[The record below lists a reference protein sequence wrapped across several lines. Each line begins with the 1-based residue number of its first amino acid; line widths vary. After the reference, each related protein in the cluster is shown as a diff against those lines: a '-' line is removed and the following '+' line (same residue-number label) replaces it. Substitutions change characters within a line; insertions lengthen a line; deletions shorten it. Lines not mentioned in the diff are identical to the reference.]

1 MTHAAV
7 QSHPS
12 QSSTATA
19 SHRRSPGTDLLTR
32 LSGERIAASA
42 SAITLNAAVLMLM
55 LVPLAATRLLPETI
69 SETEAIFLPRDPPP
83 PAPPVPVPV
92 TARPIVPQAPTVPL
106 RRQAVVA
113 PAVAATAEPGDI
125 AVPDDATMIDGD
137 DTNLP
142 PSIATPQTGAQL
154 QYAQAPPPAYP
165 REALREGQRGT
176 VLLRVLVDTDGKPL
190 QVDVAQSSGHRS
202 LDRAARRHVLARWTF
217 RPAVQDGRPVRAIGL
232 VPVEFALR

>member
-19 SHRRSPGTDLLTR
+19 AHGRSSGTGLLAR

-55 LVPLAATRLLPETI
+55 LVPLAATRWLPETT
-69 SETEAIFLPRDPPP
+69 SETEVIFLPRDPPP
-83 PAPPVPVPV
+83 LVPPAPVPV
-92 TARPIVPQAPTVPL
+92 TIRPIVPQTPTQPL
-106 RRQAVVA
+106 RRQPFTPPAVVA
-113 PAVAATAEPGDI
+113 AAEPGDI
-125 AVPDDATMIDGD
+125 AVPHDATTTDGG
-137 DTNLP
+137 DTDLP
-142 PSIATPQTGAQL
+142 PSIATPQSGAQL
-154 QYAQAPPPAYP
+154 QYALAPPPPYP

-176 VLLRVLVDTDGKPL
+176 VLLQVLVDTDGRPL

-202 LDRAARRHVLARWTF
+202 LDRAAQRHVLARWTF
-217 RPAVQDGRPVRAIGL
+217 RPAVQDGRPVQAIGL